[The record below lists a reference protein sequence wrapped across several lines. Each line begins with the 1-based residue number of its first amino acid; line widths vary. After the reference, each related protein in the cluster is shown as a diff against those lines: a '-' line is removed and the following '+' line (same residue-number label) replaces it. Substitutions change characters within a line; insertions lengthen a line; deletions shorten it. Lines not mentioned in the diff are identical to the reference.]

1 MDKKQLREFMKEN
14 TSLKEIV
21 KASGFR
27 SVLQGLANS
36 SLNYYG
42 FKSVPIR
49 TDFAPDGDVAWI
61 SDKECYINLDSVLDE
76 GLNFVERK
84 KACSWQAD
92 TRSVWPWAAH
102 RFR

>member
-1 MDKKQLREFMKEN
+1 MNKKELREFVKEN

-49 TDFAPDGDVAWI
+49 TDFALTEMLPGFPTKSATSIWTLCWI
-61 SDKECYINLDSVLDE
+61 KV
-76 GLNFVERK
+76 
-84 KACSWQAD
+84 
-92 TRSVWPWAAH
+92 
-102 RFR
+102 